1 MKKIAIALLL
11 SALAASFAFAA
22 DDAPAADATTTI
34 SLGANL
40 TDGNSDTL
48 GLTARLQ
55 NEAPFAET
63 WKSILTAEANYGET
77 DDEKSVDNAKIQ
89 ENLQK
94 SFTSLIYGAV
104 DASAAY
110 DDLALL
116 DYRFILG
123 PAVGLHVVAT
133 DPFTLDVE
141 VGPSYVWEKID
152 DSDDEDGDGEPDAI
166 GDKDD
171 YLAIRFAE
179 RAAWTI
185 SETSKLVQDLEYLPE
200 AEDFDRYLLNVGIS
214 LETKVAANLV
224 LSVSLEDKYNSEPA
238 AGKDENDLSL
248 VASLGLT
255 F

>member
-1 MKKIAIALLL
+1 MKKAALALLL
-11 SALAASFAFAA
+11 SALAAVAFAD
-22 DDAPAADATTTI
+22 DDASKASSTL

-48 GLTARLQ
+48 ALSARFQ
-55 NEAPFAET
+55 NETPFADS
-63 WKSILTAEANYGET
+63 WKSVLDAEANYGET
-77 DDEKSVDNAKIQ
+77 DDEKSVENAKIQ

-94 SFTSLIYGAV
+94 SLNDLLYVAV

-110 DDLALL
+110 DDIALL

-123 PAVGLHVVAT
+123 PAAGLHLIAS
-133 DPFTLDVE
+133 DPFLLDVE
-141 VGPSYVWEKID
+141 VGPSYVWEKL
-152 DSDDEDGDGEPDAI
+152 DGET
-166 GDKDD
+166 DD

-185 SETSKLVQDLEYLPE
+185 SETSKLVQNIEYLPK
-200 AEDFDRYLLNVGIS
+200 AEDFDEYLLNAGVS

-224 LSVSLEDKYNSEPA
+224 LSLSLEDKYTSTPA
-238 AGKDENDLSL
+238 EGMEENDVSL

>member
-1 MKKIAIALLL
+1 MKKIATALLL
-11 SALAASFAFAA
+11 SALAASFAFAE
-22 DDAPAADATTTI
+22 DDAPAAPATTI

-40 TDGNSDTL
+40 TDGNSDTVAL
-48 GLTARLQ
+48 SARLQ
-55 NEAPFAET
+55 NETPFAET
-63 WKSILTAEANYGET
+63 WKNVLAAEANYGET

-94 SFTSLIYGAV
+94 SFNSLLYGAV

-110 DDLALL
+110 DDIADL

-123 PAVGLHVVAT
+123 PAVGLHLIAT
-133 DPFTLDVE
+133 DPFILDVE
-141 VGPSYVWEKID
+141 VGPSYVWEKLD
-152 DSDDEDGDGEPDAI
+152 DSDDGE
-166 GDKDD
+166 GESTGGKDD

-200 AEDFDRYLLNVGIS
+200 AEDFDRYLLNASIS

-248 VASLGLT
+248 VASLGLA

>member
-1 MKKIAIALLL
+1 MKKIATALLL
-11 SALAASFAFAA
+11 SALAASFAFAE
-22 DDAPAADATTTI
+22 DDAPAASTTL

-40 TDGNSDTL
+40 TDGNSDTVAL
-48 GLTARLQ
+48 SARLQ
-55 NEAPFAET
+55 NETPFAET
-63 WKSILTAEANYGET
+63 WKNVLAAEANYGET

-89 ENLQK
+89 ENIQK
-94 SFTSLIYGAV
+94 SFTSLLYGAV

-110 DDLALL
+110 DDIADL

-123 PAVGLHVVAT
+123 PAVGLHLVAT

-141 VGPSYVWEKID
+141 VGPSYVWEKLD
-152 DSDDEDGDGEPDAI
+152 DSDDDADGEST
-166 GDKDD
+166 GGKDD

-200 AEDFDRYLLNVGIS
+200 AEDFDRYLLNASIS

-248 VASLGLT
+248 VAALGLT

>member
-1 MKKIAIALLL
+1 MKKAALAVLL
-11 SALAASFAFAA
+11 SALAAVAFAD
-22 DDAPAADATTTI
+22 DDASKSSSTL

-48 GLTARLQ
+48 ALTARFQ
-55 NEAPFAET
+55 NETPFADT
-63 WKSILTAEANYGET
+63 WKSVFDAEANYGET
-77 DDEKSVDNAKIQ
+77 EDEKTVDNAKVQ
-89 ENLQK
+89 ENIQK
-94 SFTSLIYGAV
+94 SLTSLLYVAV

-110 DDLALL
+110 DDIALL

-123 PAVGLHVVAT
+123 PAAGLHLVAS

-141 VGPSYVWEKID
+141 VGPSYVWEKLD
-152 DSDDEDGDGEPDAI
+152 DVT
-166 GDKDD
+166 DD

-185 SETSKLVQDLEYLPE
+185 SETSKLVQDLEYLPK
-200 AEDFDRYLLNVGIS
+200 ADDFDQYLVNAGVS

-224 LSVSLEDKYNSEPA
+224 LSLSLEDKYNSTPA
-238 AGKDENDLSL
+238 EGLEENDLSL

>member
-1 MKKIAIALLL
+1 MKKFATALLV
-11 SALAASFAFAA
+11 SALASFAFAE
-22 DDAPAADATTTI
+22 DEAPATTI

-48 GLTARLQ
+48 ALAARVQ
-55 NEAPFAET
+55 NETTFAES
-63 WKSILTAEANYGET
+63 WKSVLSAEANYGET
-77 DDEKSVDNAKIQ
+77 EDEKTVDNAKIQ

-94 SFTSLIYGAV
+94 SLNSLLYVAV

-110 DDLALL
+110 DDIALL

-123 PAVGLHVVAT
+123 PAAGLHVVAT

-141 VGPSYVWEKID
+141 VGPSYVWEKIA
-152 DSDDEDGDGEPDAI
+152 DSDDEDGDGEPDSI
-166 GDKDD
+166 GGKDD

-185 SETSKLVQDLEYLPE
+185 SETSKLVQDLEYLPK
-200 AEDFDRYLLNVGIS
+200 AEDFDRYLLNAGIS

-224 LSVSLEDKYNSEPA
+224 LSVSLEDKYTSEPA
-238 AGKDENDLSL
+238 GGKEENDLSL
-248 VASLGLT
+248 VASLGLA

>member
-11 SALAASFAFAA
+11 SALAASFAFA
-22 DDAPAADATTTI
+22 DEDAPTAPATTV

-40 TDGNSDTL
+40 TDGNSDTVAL
-48 GLTARLQ
+48 SARLQ
-55 NEAPFAET
+55 NEATFAET
-63 WKSILTAEANYGET
+63 WKNILAAEANYGET

-94 SFTSLIYGAV
+94 SFNSLLYGAV

-110 DDLALL
+110 DDIALL

-141 VGPSYVWEKID
+141 VGPSYVWEKIA
-152 DSDDEDGDGEPDAI
+152 DSDDEDGDGEPDSV
-166 GDKDD
+166 GGKDD

-200 AEDFDRYLLNVGIS
+200 AEDFDRYLLNAGIS

-248 VASLGLT
+248 VAALGLA

>member
-1 MKKIAIALLL
+1 MKKLATALLV
-11 SALAASFAFAA
+11 SAIASFAFAE
-22 DDAPAADATTTI
+22 DEATSTTI

-48 GLTARLQ
+48 ALSARLQ
-55 NEAPFAET
+55 DESTFAES
-63 WKSILTAEANYGET
+63 WKSVLAAEANYGET

-89 ENLQK
+89 ENIQK
-94 SFTSLIYGAV
+94 SFTSLLYAAL

-110 DDLALL
+110 DDIALL

-123 PAVGLHVVAT
+123 PAAGLHLIAT

-141 VGPSYVWEKID
+141 VGPSYVWEKLD
-152 DSDDEDGDGEPDAI
+152 DVT
-166 GDKDD
+166 DD
-171 YLAIRFAE
+171 YLAVRFAE

-185 SETSKLVQDLEYLPE
+185 SETSKLVQDLEYLPK
-200 AEDFDRYLLNVGIS
+200 ADDFDQYLLNAGVS

-224 LSVSLEDKYNSEPA
+224 LSLSLEDKYNSTPA
-238 AGKDENDLSL
+238 EGLEENDLSL
-248 VASLGLT
+248 VASLGLS

>member
-1 MKKIAIALLL
+1 MKKIATAILL
-11 SALAASFAFAA
+11 SALAASFAFA
-22 DDAPAADATTTI
+22 DDEAPAASTTL

-40 TDGNSDTL
+40 TDGNSDTVAL
-48 GLTARLQ
+48 SARLQ
-55 NEAPFAET
+55 NETPFAET
-63 WKSILTAEANYGET
+63 WKSVLSAEANYGES
-77 DDEKSVDNAKIQ
+77 DDEKTVDNAKIQ

-94 SFTSLIYGAV
+94 SFNALLYGAV

-110 DDLALL
+110 DDIALL

-141 VGPSYVWEKID
+141 VGPSYVWEKLD
-152 DSDDEDGDGEPDAI
+152 DSADDAEDGETESTG
-166 GDKDD
+166 GKDD

-200 AEDFDRYLLNVGIS
+200 AEDFDRYLLNASVS

-248 VASLGLT
+248 VAALGLT